1 MYMRWAYMLLSYTV
15 PASKVNLSVSTTGF
29 DAHDDDPLA
38 ECELQDEDYHWVT
51 AEILASCG
59 RVEASLGQPVR
70 YLSVLEGGYDIP
82 AIQRSAVCHVRAM
95 LEGIPETTASAEGA
109 AQGGEVAP
117 KVERADTDVD
127 TEGREGDTATRRTH
141 GAAGPE
147 VREEGREDGELAA
160 MMEFLAECGISG
172 SSRDAGGEQ
181 VAPGSGD
188 DLK

>member
-1 MYMRWAYMLLSYTV
+1 VCFPA
-15 PASKVNLSVSTTGF
+15 PASNANLLLLTVGF

-51 AEILASCG
+51 AEILASCA

-82 AIQRSAVCHVRAM
+82 AIQRSALCHVRAM
-95 LEGIPETTASAEGA
+95 LEGIPETGVSTEKL

-117 KVERADTDVD
+117 KTERADTDVG
-127 TEGREGDTATRRTH
+127 TEGREEDTATRPTH
-141 GAAGPE
+141 GAAGAE

>member
-1 MYMRWAYMLLSYTV
+1 MYMRRAYTLLSYTV

-59 RVEASLGQPVR
+59 RVGVSLGQPVR

-82 AIQRSAVCHVRAM
+82 ALQRSAVCHVRAL

-117 KVERADTDVD
+117 KLERADTDVGI
-127 TEGREGDTATRRTH
+127 EGREEDTATRPTH

-147 VREEGREDGELAA
+147 VREGREDGELAA

-188 DLK
+188 DPK